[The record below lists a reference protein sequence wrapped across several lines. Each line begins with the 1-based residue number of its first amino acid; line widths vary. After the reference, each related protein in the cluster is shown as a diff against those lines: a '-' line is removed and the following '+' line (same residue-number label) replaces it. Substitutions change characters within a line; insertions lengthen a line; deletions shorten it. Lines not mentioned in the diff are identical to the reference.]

1 LTVCCDDGIIRGMSA
16 KPQPSYEELVAENTM
31 LKSDN
36 AQLRA
41 AFLALQ
47 ERVAEL
53 EARLNQ
59 NSKNSSW
66 PPSSDSPFVKPA
78 PKSLRGTSSR
88 RPGRP
93 DGQPGVTLSQVEK
106 ADVVEVHEPASCGGC
121 GGDLAG
127 AVVAGVVRRQVFD
140 LPEVA
145 LQVTEHRIVSRQCA
159 CGAVTCGPVPEKVAA
174 PVQYGPRVR
183 AALVYLMHEQ
193 FLSKDRVVAA
203 MADLFNLALAP
214 GTVASAV
221 TECAATVE
229 PVGAQIAGH
238 IARSGLAFF
247 DETGFRTAGACHWL
261 HSASVPDAVHLSVHR
276 RRGRVAMDAAGIL
289 SGFTGIAVHDA
300 WAPYDTYEQA
310 THLLC
315 AAHLL
320 RELVAVTESATGPSA
335 RKTTAMARQALKALT
350 DLKKAADLARVT
362 GQPGIEARV
371 KERALRYLR
380 AAAAVGAQATAGRT
394 SKLQAKHHALF
405 RRLRDRFDDYTRWV
419 HDLHL
424 PFDNNA
430 AERTVR
436 MPKLRIK
443 VSGSMRTLTGAQDF
457 AAIRTYT
464 ATATRHGTN
473 AYDALVSAMR
483 GDPWT
488 PTFA

>member
-1 LTVCCDDGIIRGMSA
+1 M
-16 KPQPSYEELVAENTM
+16 
-31 LKSDN
+31 
-36 AQLRA
+36 
-41 AFLALQ
+41 
-47 ERVAEL
+47 
-53 EARLNQ
+53 
-59 NSKNSSW
+59 
-66 PPSSDSPFVKPA
+66 PA
-78 PKSLRGTSSR
+78 
-88 RPGRP
+88 
-93 DGQPGVTLSQVEK
+93 
-106 ADVVEVHEPASCGGC
+106 
-121 GGDLAG
+121 
-127 AVVAGVVRRQVFD
+127 
-140 LPEVA
+140 
-145 LQVTEHRIVSRQCA
+145 
-159 CGAVTCGPVPEKVAA
+159 KVAA

-183 AALVYLMHEQ
+183 AALVYLMHER
-193 FLSKDRVVAA
+193 FLSKDRTAGA
-203 MADLFNLALAP
+203 MADLFGVGLAP

-221 TECAATVE
+221 AECAATVE
-229 PVGAQIAGH
+229 PVGREIAGH

-261 HSASVPDAVHLSVHR
+261 HSASVPDAVHLSVDR

-289 SGFTGIAVHDA
+289 PGFTGIAVHDA

-320 RELVAVTESATGPSA
+320 RELVAVIESATGEA
-335 RKTTAMARQALKALT
+335 AKKTTAMAQQALDALMG
-350 DLKKAADLARVT
+350 LKNAADLARAT
-362 GQPGIEARV
+362 GQSAIGARA
-371 KERALRYLR
+371 KERGLRYLG
-380 AAAAVGAQATAGRT
+380 AAAQVGAQTTAGRA

-405 RRLRDRFDDYTRWV
+405 RRLRDRFADYTRWV
-419 HDLHL
+419 HDLHP

-464 ATATRHGTN
+464 ATATRHGIN
-473 AYDALVSAMR
+473 PYDALIAAMR

>member
-1 LTVCCDDGIIRGMSA
+1 LTVCCDGGIIEVMSA
-16 KPQPSYEELVAENTM
+16 ELQPSYEELAAEN
-31 LKSDN
+31 
-36 AQLRA
+36 AALRA
-41 AFLALQ
+41 EVSELTAVLAQ
-47 ERVAEL
+47 AVARIAEL

-59 NSKNSSW
+59 NSKNSSR

-78 PKSLRGTSSR
+78 PKSLRGKSSR

-93 DGQPGVTLSQVEK
+93 DGQPGVTLSQVET
-106 ADVVEVHEPASCGGC
+106 ADVVEVHEPPVCGGC

-145 LQVTEHRIVSRQCA
+145 LQVTEHRIVSRRCG
-159 CGAVTCGPVPEKVAA
+159 CGAVTCGPVPAKVKA

-193 FLSKDRVVAA
+193 FLSKSRAVGA
-203 MADLFNLALAP
+203 MADLFNVALAP
-214 GTVASAV
+214 GTVASA
-221 TECAATVE
+221 TAECAVTVT
-229 PVGAQIAGH
+229 PVGQGIAGH

-261 HSASVPDAVHLSVHR
+261 HSASVSDAVHLSVHR

-289 SGFTGIAVHDA
+289 PGFTGIAVHDA
-300 WAPYDTYEQA
+300 WAPYDTYQQA

-320 RELVAVTESATGPSA
+320 RELVAVTESATGPTGK
-335 RKTTAMARQALKALT
+335 KTTAMAQQALDALMG
-350 DLKKAADLARVT
+350 LKKAADLARAT
-362 GQPGIEARV
+362 GKPVIEARA
-371 KERALRYLR
+371 KERGLRYLQ
-380 AAAAVGAQATAGRT
+380 AAAQVGAQTTAART

-405 RRLRDRFDDYTRWV
+405 RRLRDRFADYTRWV
-419 HDLHL
+419 HDLRL

-473 AYDALVSAMR
+473 PYDALIAAMR
-483 GDPWT
+483 GAPWT